1 MESCP
6 EPSVSAYFRWKHA
19 FDWALALVLGILA
32 FPIVIF
38 AIIIVRLT
46 SKGPGIYT
54 QVRLGK
60 DGKAFTI
67 YKIRSMRVDAEQA
80 TGAVWAARK
89 DNRIT
94 FVGRIL
100 RKTHVDE
107 LPQFYNILRGE
118 MALIGP
124 RPERPEFV
132 DELEKRIDGYDYR
145 LLVRPGL
152 TGLAQLN
159 QASDIDLNDVRRK
172 LAYDFDYIEHGSLWL
187 DLRLVFGTALK
198 VVNLCNPFTLKL
210 LGLHRDISTS
220 PWASALQIGPYSH
233 SKDEERLSGIFSKR
247 IAS

>member
-1 MESCP
+1 MEPCP
-6 EPSVSAYFRWKHA
+6 EPIVASYFRWKPA
-19 FDWALALVLGILA
+19 FDWSLTLLLGILSL
-32 FPIVIF
+32 PIIIA
-38 AIIIVRLT
+38 AIVIVRLT
-46 SKGPGIYT
+46 SPGPGIYT
-54 QVRLGK
+54 QIRLGK

-94 FVGRIL
+94 WVGKIL

-107 LPQFYNILRGE
+107 LPQFYNVLRGE
-118 MALIGP
+118 MALVGP

-172 LAYDFDYIEHGSLWL
+172 LIYDFEYIERGSLWF
-187 DLRLVFGTALK
+187 DIKLVFGTSLK
-198 VVNLCNPFTLKL
+198 VIGLCNPFTLGW
-210 LGLHRDISTS
+210 LGLYREAVKS
-220 PWASALQIGPYSH
+220 PWAPALRVGPYAEAT
-233 SKDEERLSGIFSKR
+233 DEERLSGIFSKR
-247 IAS
+247 AVS